1 MKELVGQVVLY
12 NRESKSFDKAEVYQ
26 ELDQKNFNDFDR
38 LWKPMLAK
46 RGAEV
51 HTLAEAADANVQD
64 ARWDWVGKAK
74 VAAMMMGQETFAVEC
89 GDTQG
94 LMLVNLNG
102 FGQLGV
108 QKGREL
114 IYVELLA
121 TAPWNRHKLVDS
133 PRYKG
138 VGRVLIA
145 TAISLSIDSGFHGR
159 LGLHSLPQSESWY
172 RNEAGF
178 TDLGLDAPKRM
189 HYFEATVDQAKDF
202 LEEGALK

>member
-1 MKELVGQVVLY
+1 MRALLGQVDLY
-12 NRESKSFDKAEVYQ
+12 NRESSSYENADVYQ
-26 ELDQKNFNDFDR
+26 ELDQKNFDDFDR
-38 LWKPMLAK
+38 LWKPMLEK
-46 RGAEV
+46 RAAEV
-51 HTLAEAADANVQD
+51 HSLTEAANANVQD
-64 ARWDWVGKAK
+64 VRWDWVGKAK

-89 GDTQG
+89 GETQG

-102 FGQLGV
+102 FGLLDM

-114 IYVELLA
+114 VYVELLA
-121 TAPWNRHKLVDS
+121 TAPWNRHKLVAS

-138 VGRVLIA
+138 VGRILIA
-145 TAISLSIDSGFHGR
+145 TAISLSIESGFSGR

-189 HYFEATVDQAKDF
+189 HYFEVTVDQAKAF
-202 LEEGALK
+202 LEDK

>member
-1 MKELVGQVVLY
+1 MKELLGQVDLY
-12 NRESKSFDKAEVYQ
+12 NRESTSFDKAEVYQ
-26 ELDQKNFNDFDR
+26 ELDQKNFDDFDR
-38 LWKPMLAK
+38 LWKPILAK

-51 HTLAEAADANVQD
+51 HTLAEAANANVQD

-89 GDTQG
+89 GETQG

-102 FGQLGV
+102 FGRLDM

-114 IYVELLA
+114 VYVELLA
-121 TAPWNRHKLVDS
+121 TAPWNRHKLVAS

-138 VGRVLIA
+138 VGRILIA
-145 TAISLSIDSGFHGR
+145 TAISLSIDSGFDGR

-178 TDLGLDAPKRM
+178 TDLGLDAAKRM
-189 HYFEATVDQAKDF
+189 HYFEATVDQAKAF
-202 LEEGALK
+202 LED